1 MSLLDGCDME
11 ELLRESRLGF
21 WKIEFEEKEGVTPR
35 FYADSVTDELMGIS
49 ADMTPEERFLFHR
62 AHIHQDDMEM
72 FLEYSDK
79 LSEERTEIVYRY
91 IHPISGE
98 MYVRCSGKK
107 RFCGKR
113 QSLYYRIPSGYFPDC
128 PDGKRKDGRETA
140 GRTELYAA

>member
-79 LSEERTEIVYRY
+79 LSEER
-91 IHPISGE
+91 
-98 MYVRCSGKK
+98 KK
-107 RFCGKR
+107 RFCGKS

>member
-21 WKIEFEEKEGVTPR
+21 WKIEFEEKEGVTPC

-79 LSEERTEIVYRY
+79 LQRSVQRSFTVIFIR
-91 IHPISGE
+91 
-98 MYVRCSGKK
+98 
-107 RFCGKR
+107 
-113 QSLYYRIPSGYFPDC
+113 
-128 PDGKRKDGRETA
+128 
-140 GRTELYAA
+140 